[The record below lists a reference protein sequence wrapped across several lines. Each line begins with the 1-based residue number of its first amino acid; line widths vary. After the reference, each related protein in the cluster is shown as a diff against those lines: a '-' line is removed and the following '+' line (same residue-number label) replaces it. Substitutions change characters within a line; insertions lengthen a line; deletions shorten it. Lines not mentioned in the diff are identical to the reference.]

1 MKPTSKPK
9 ANKLGQALGWAL
21 GGAAQLGR
29 AVTTV
34 LRPAGSTR
42 TMPGIVDHPGAP
54 PGIEHL
60 PDIHTRP
67 DPATVQIRVMDYA
80 PDRLDE
86 HELPLEELE
95 PFLARARPEWVRV
108 RWIDL
113 DGLHP
118 WVVERIRVAF
128 GIHPL
133 AAEDVLHVPQRPGV
147 DTYGDHAFVKTR
159 VLMLEGQLLATEQ
172 ISMFLFPGTL
182 VTLQERPGDAW
193 KPVRDRLRR
202 ERSRARRE
210 DADFLLYALLDAV
223 VDHCFPLLERYG
235 ELLVSLEEKA
245 LEATD
250 SRIQLEIQHLRRELV
265 AIRRVLWPTREMVD
279 TLVRKELPV
288 MTEGTQVFL
297 RDVYSHVIQLLEIV
311 ESQREMCAGLSDLYM
326 SSLSTRMNEVMKVL
340 TIMASLFIP
349 VTFLAGVYGMNFEH
363 IPELQWPWAYGAFW
377 VMCLATI
384 LGLVIFFKRKGWM

>member
-1 MKPTSKPK
+1 MKPASQPK

-21 GGAAQLGR
+21 GGAAQIGR

-42 TMPGIVDHPGAP
+42 TMPGVTDHPGAP

-67 DPATVQIRVMDYA
+67 DSATVQIRVMDYA
-80 PDRLDE
+80 PDRLE
-86 HELPLEELE
+86 ERELPLEELE
-95 PFLARARPEWVRV
+95 PFLAQERPEWVRV

-118 WVVERIRVAF
+118 WVIERIRITF

-147 DTYGDHAFVKTR
+147 DTYGDHAFVKSR

-182 VTLQERPGDAW
+182 VTLQERPGDVWA
-193 KPVRDRLRR
+193 PVRDRLRR

-210 DADFLLYALLDAV
+210 NADFLLYALLDAI

-235 ELLVSLEEKA
+235 ELLVGLEEKA
-245 LEATD
+245 LEATEP
-250 SRIQLEIQHLRRELV
+250 RIQLEIQHLRRELV

-279 TLVRKELPV
+279 TLMRQELPA

-363 IPELQWPWAYGAFW
+363 IPELRWPWAYGAFW
-377 VMCLATI
+377 VMCIATT
-384 LGLVIFFKRKGWM
+384 LSLLIFFKRKGWL